1 MKRIAALL
9 CAVLLMGLAGCTQ
22 TQTEEGLQRLV
33 LSEVVHSVFY
43 APQYVA
49 MELGFFEEEGIDL
62 QVDLGNGADKCMTAI
77 ISGNADVALCGTE
90 AAIYVHAEGRE
101 DVPIVFAQLTQR
113 AGNFLVGREPDP
125 DFQWMDLAGQTIIGG
140 REGGMPEL
148 VLEYVLKK
156 NGLDPEKDLTIITNL
171 DLSATASAFVAGTG
185 AYTTE
190 FEPGATTLEEGD
202 NGYVVASLGVESGYV
217 PYTVYMTTASI
228 LEEKEDLMQGF
239 TNAIYKGQKWVE
251 EHTSEEV
258 AEVIHPQFEETSVE
272 TLTKIIERYKTQ
284 DTWKTDPV
292 FSEESLRLIEEILRE
307 GGEYEGELEYE
318 AIANTSLAEK
328 AMESV
333 S

>member
-1 MKRIAALL
+1 
-9 CAVLLMGLAGCTQ
+9 
-22 TQTEEGLQRLV
+22 
-33 LSEVVHSVFY
+33 
-43 APQYVA
+43 
-49 MELGFFEEEGIDL
+49 
-62 QVDLGNGADKCMTAI
+62 
-77 ISGNADVALCGTE
+77 
-90 AAIYVHAEGRE
+90 
-101 DVPIVFAQLTQR
+101 
-113 AGNFLVGREPDP
+113 
-125 DFQWMDLAGQTIIGG
+125 
-140 REGGMPEL
+140 MPEL

-202 NGYVVASLGVESGYV
+202 NGYVVASLGVDSGYV
-217 PYTVYMTTASI
+217 PYTVYMTTESI

-272 TLTKIIERYKTQ
+272 TLTKIIERYQKQ

-292 FSEESLRLIEEILRE
+292 FSEESLRLIEDILRE
-307 GGEYEGELEYE
+307 GGEYEGELAYE
-318 AIANTSLAEK
+318 AIANTTLAEK